1 MNVSDMSVWRGGTPP
16 RTGNNGEAADR
27 PARRAFRAEEDGAE
41 ISLGGLTGSLR
52 GDGRTV
58 PEGGFSE
65 DTVYGETPLP
75 FSKDER
81 ERAPSPPERIRQ
93 MRRLYVYGRE
103 SAEARA
109 ENFCRQGKFM
119 EDFED
124 DAPWSGSFTV
134 FYPTYQDL
142 TISQLRGYFSWR
154 SRARRGEFF
163 PIAASAAYLYIY
175 ELLNGIGTASPA
187 ESLARLRAFEE
198 GFLDAGYGDSR
209 MRVNVRRWML
219 ELAVVSNLPV
229 SLALEYADPEMLQ
242 TDTAL
247 GALLSSED
255 DAEVFAALC
264 RLGGKKYE
272 KSPAFAEASGR
283 GRRLMADIW
292 RRAEAECRPEGKAFF
307 EAVFGKKVRFR
318 WQPFANAVY
327 CAETSREVGRLSE
340 RPGGP
345 GHGAGEDAEKAFS
358 EDREYELNKCRRYL
372 CQGGSWQMEAYDKVF
387 FHLHWLRELLHAA
400 DARLRRYLGTGKYL
414 TEKPEEAWARP
425 WIDAA
430 IREDERERA
439 ETARPKIRINLSGLD
454 RIRSDA
460 LETQNSLLVEEAP
473 ASEAFRAIGREDTE
487 GGEAFTA
494 REANGRTEEA
504 GCFGRPE
511 GGEAFAVSEGDD
523 SARDSGEGLAA
534 GLLAPEQIQILRTLL
549 RGEPVESILR
559 GQHLMASLVADE
571 INERLYDTFGDNV
584 LECEDDRLSIFEDYK
599 EELREFLE

>member
-1 MNVSDMSVWRGGTPP
+1 MIP
-16 RTGNNGEAADR
+16 
-27 PARRAFRAEEDGAE
+27 PARLPEDSREA
-41 ISLGGLTGSLR
+41 
-52 GDGRTV
+52 D

-75 FSKDER
+75 FAREAR

-109 ENFCRQGKFM
+109 ENFYRQGKFM

-154 SRARRGEFF
+154 SRARRGEFL
-163 PIAASAAYLYIY
+163 PVAASAAYLYIY

-198 GFLDAGYGDSR
+198 GFLDAGYGDPR
-209 MRVNVRRWML
+209 MRANISRWML
-219 ELAVVSNLPV
+219 ELAVVSDLPV
-229 SLALEYADPEMLQ
+229 SLALEYADPGMLQ

-247 GALLSSED
+247 GSLLFAED
-255 DAEVFAALC
+255 DAEILAALC
-264 RLGGKKYE
+264 FFGGKKYE

-292 RRAEAECRPEGKAFF
+292 RRTKAECRPDGKVFF

-318 WQPFANAVY
+318 WQPFANAIY
-327 CAETSREVGRLSE
+327 CPERTRAFCDRRDAGRSLPESD
-340 RPGGP
+340 GS
-345 GHGAGEDAEKAFS
+345 AADAESGEKVYA
-358 EDREYELNKCRRYL
+358 LNKCRSYI

-387 FHLHWLRELLHAA
+387 FHLHYLKELLRAA

-414 TEKPEEAWARP
+414 SEKPEEAWARP
-425 WIDAA
+425 WIDAV
-430 IREDERERA
+430 IREDEREREEA
-439 ETARPKIRINLSGLD
+439 ARPKIRINLSGLD

-460 LETQNSLLVEEAP
+460 LVTQNSLLVEEEPDP
-473 ASEAFRAIGREDTE
+473 AGLEEHTARDAADR
-487 GGEAFTA
+487 GGSFTA
-494 REANGRTEEA
+494 T
-504 GCFGRPE
+504 
-511 GGEAFAVSEGDD
+511 
-523 SARDSGEGLAA
+523 SGAA
-534 GLLAPEQIQILRTLL
+534 GQAPEAVDRAQDCEEGAAGGLLTPAQAKVLRALL
-549 RGEPVESILR
+549 RGEPVEDLLR
-559 GQHLMASLVADE
+559 ERHWLPSLAADE
-571 INERLYDTFGDNV
+571 INENLYDTFGDNI
-584 LECEDDRLSIFEDYK
+584 LACEDDRLSIFEDYK
-599 EELREFLE
+599 EELEGLLS